1 MEYVQMKAQE
11 MCVIFVRISIEN
23 KTKHEYQL
31 CSDHF

>member
-23 KTKHEYQL
+23 KTKHETDEY
-31 CSDHF
+31 